1 MGPIDVERA
10 EYRDTLAQRDARIAE
25 LETQIAERDTRIA
38 ELETKGGDDVGKAE
52 DVPKEVQ
59 RTKGGK
65 GA

>member
-25 LETQIAERDTRIA
+25 LEARIA
-38 ELETKGGDDVGKAE
+38 ELESKGGDDVGKAE

-59 RTKGGK
+59 REKGGK
-65 GA
+65 GAQRL